1 VAAVLAAHAFVGSGA
16 FAPVPATAQQASAK
30 GIYMSEASGGVKFNV
45 LLERDGKEQPVSS
58 GHQFRSGDRMRFQ
71 MEINQPAY
79 FYVVHTEFPGNPAS
93 AAVSPYAGTKG
104 IQLVHRRA
112 QAQTEQTP
120 ASRPAETAV
129 EPTGPT
135 AYTLLFPSD
144 AAGLAN
150 KLAAGKIYT
159 VPWTESSRFS
169 MDENPGIE
177 KLYLVSSPTRLQ
189 DLEALFRGGNGEVA
203 GNDAGK
209 VTATLA
215 QYSDNANVSIGKGI
229 VVESYGVGV
238 DAGKPF
244 MTEVDLAH
252 YPRD

>member
-1 VAAVLAAHAFVGSGA
+1 
-16 FAPVPATAQQASAK
+16 
-30 GIYMSEASGGVKFNV
+30 
-45 LLERDGKEQPVSS
+45 
-58 GHQFRSGDRMRFQ
+58 
-71 MEINQPAY
+71 
-79 FYVVHTEFPGNPAS
+79 
-93 AAVSPYAGTKG
+93 
-104 IQLVHRRA
+104 
-112 QAQTEQTP
+112 
-120 ASRPAETAV
+120 
-129 EPTGPT
+129 
-135 AYTLLFPSD
+135 
-144 AAGLAN
+144 
-150 KLAAGKIYT
+150 
-159 VPWTESSRFS
+159 
-169 MDENPGIE
+169 MDDNPGIE